1 MYKAAP
7 RHVLTRVLLAA
18 LLTCGQ
24 WPAAA
29 SVLAAGIQ
37 ITLLGAD
44 NRPVADAV
52 ATATLVGAAPKP
64 SRERKPAVMDQ
75 LNKAFVPQ
83 VLVIAAGTS
92 VEFPNNDSVSHQVYS
107 FSQPKKFQLSLY
119 KGELHSPVQFDT
131 AGLVVLGCNI
141 HDSMVGYI
149 YVADTPYFGKTDAAG
164 SVRLETLP
172 RGQYRVVLWS
182 PSIADDAGVL
192 RRDVEVEEGGMSEVN
207 FRLKKSLRPRP
218 EPRPR
223 PEGWDAY

>member
-7 RHVLTRVLLAA
+7 RHVLTQVLFTA
-18 LLTCGQ
+18 LLMCGQ

-29 SVLAAGIQ
+29 PVLAAGIR

-52 ATATLVGAAPKP
+52 ATATPVGSAPKLP
-64 SRERKPAVMDQ
+64 RDRKPVVMDQ

-83 VLVIAAGTS
+83 VLVIATGTS

-107 FSQPKKFQLSLY
+107 FSQPKRFQLSLY
-119 KGELHSPVQFDT
+119 KGESHSPVEFN
-131 AGLVVLGCNI
+131 APGLVVLGCNI

-149 YVADTPYFGKTDAAG
+149 YVTDTPYFGKTDAAG
-164 SVRLETLP
+164 TVRLETLP
-172 RGQYRVVLWS
+172 RGSYHVVLWS
-182 PSIADDAGVL
+182 PNIADDAGVL
-192 RRDVEVEEGGMSEVN
+192 RKEVEVEEQGMSEVN